1 MGKASSSKKVARA
14 ARAGGNRRSGQ
25 RRNLGFPTAIM
36 SIVVVGL
43 LLVVIT
49 RHDRVVNAAPR
60 VSSDHWHTPYD
71 VYTCVPDPSTPVTP
85 PTTAPTD
92 STTTTV
98 APAAASGSGLGLDPA
113 PIDAGHLG
121 VGQTP
126 STTAPT
132 DTAPVDTTPA
142 VTSTGDASTTTSTL
156 IAQPGDVPGV
166 FQPHFQDATTDV
178 NGIHTHGDGVI
189 HVHPFVSSA
198 AGRNAQLSV
207 FVAQVGVTLT
217 DSELAFPD
225 LTTGQML
232 TYKEGT
238 TKCQGGVDA
247 IVQVGLWD
255 KVEDAANGLPPNQV
269 ITTNVADVR
278 LKNGE
283 ALTIA
288 FLPKDS
294 RIPIQSDVKTRFD
307 NLTDVAPST
316 TVPASTDSSGATPA
330 SSGDTTTTV
339 PATSTSG
346 G

>member
-1 MGKASSSKKVARA
+1 
-14 ARAGGNRRSGQ
+14 
-25 RRNLGFPTAIM
+25 
-36 SIVVVGL
+36 
-43 LLVVIT
+43 
-49 RHDRVVNAAPR
+49 
-60 VSSDHWHTPYD
+60 
-71 VYTCVPDPSTPVTP
+71 
-85 PTTAPTD
+85 
-92 STTTTV
+92 
-98 APAAASGSGLGLDPA
+98 
-113 PIDAGHLG
+113 
-121 VGQTP
+121 
-126 STTAPT
+126 
-132 DTAPVDTTPA
+132 
-142 VTSTGDASTTTSTL
+142 
-156 IAQPGDVPGV
+156 
-166 FQPHFQDATTDV
+166 
-178 NGIHTHGDGVI
+178 
-189 HVHPFVSSA
+189 
-198 AGRNAQLSV
+198 V

-225 LTTGQML
+225 LTTGEML

-307 NLTDVAPST
+307 NLTDVAAT
-316 TVPASTDSSGATPA
+316 TTLRASTDSSGATPA